1 LNGLMM
7 AVTSFMKTL
16 SRIGGLAPGKQTRL
30 KSKRSAW
37 LCNASSAV
45 PARLTPVNRCRRN
58 SPLRLPHCI
67 RHSDCISAWVT
78 EVLAESL
85 PSPEKPLIS
94 IPCH

>member
-37 LCNASSAV
+37 LCNASS
-45 PARLTPVNRCRRN
+45 PAYYRGDASEPLVTKPV
-58 SPLRLPHCI
+58 
-67 RHSDCISAWVT
+67 
-78 EVLAESL
+78 
-85 PSPEKPLIS
+85 PLIRRRTAFVTATAS
-94 IPCH
+94 VHGS

>member
-37 LCNASSAV
+37 LCNASSQEQ
-45 PARLTPVNRCRRN
+45 L
-58 SPLRLPHCI
+58 PLRRQRTTGDETCTPDPSAHCI
-67 RHSDCISAWVT
+67 RHSDCISAWVMF
-78 EVLAESL
+78 V
-85 PSPEKPLIS
+85 
-94 IPCH
+94 

>member
-1 LNGLMM
+1 M

-37 LCNASSAV
+37 LCNASSAL
-45 PARLTPVNRCRRN
+45 PARSTPANRSCETL
-58 SPLRLPHCI
+58 PAFRLAHCI

-78 EVLAESL
+78 C
-85 PSPEKPLIS
+85 I
-94 IPCH
+94 